1 MFILTLELFYLSI
14 ILGGKLKNQILVSTK
29 LLFCLFVTVNLIT
42 TFNIRLSNLT
52 NTFLQQITY
61 VKESIKVLILLN

>member
-14 ILGGKLKNQILVSTK
+14 ILGEKLKNQILVSTK